1 MQIQAACSEMKNGFC
16 NPQYFSSVE
25 GDVPMKG
32 DVIYYSQ
39 NSDVG
44 DIVKMTDA
52 IIVDQFVILYVGTR
66 KGFVGK
72 VSYAS

>member
-1 MQIQAACSEMKNGFC
+1 MTNGFC
-16 NPQYFSSVE
+16 SPEYFSSIE

-44 DIVKMTDA
+44 DIVKMRDA
-52 IIVDQFVILYVGTR
+52 IIVDKFVILYVGTS

-72 VSYAS
+72 VSYVG

>member
-1 MQIQAACSEMKNGFC
+1 MTNGFC
-16 NPQYFSSVE
+16 SPEYFSSIE

-32 DVIYYSQ
+32 DVIYYGQ

-44 DIVKMTDA
+44 DIVKMRDA
-52 IIVDQFVILYVGTR
+52 IIVDKFVILYVGTS

-72 VSYAS
+72 VSYVG

>member
-1 MQIQAACSEMKNGFC
+1 MTNGFC
-16 NPQYFSSVE
+16 SPKYFSSIE
-25 GDVPMKG
+25 GDVPMTG

-44 DIVKMTDA
+44 DIVNMKDA

-72 VSYAS
+72 VSYAN

>member
-1 MQIQAACSEMKNGFC
+1 MTNGFC
-16 NPQYFSSVE
+16 RTRYFSSIE
-25 GDVPMKG
+25 GDVPMTG

-44 DIVKMTDA
+44 DIVNMTDA

>member
-1 MQIQAACSEMKNGFC
+1 MTNGFC
-16 NPQYFSSVE
+16 SPEYFSSIE

-44 DIVKMTDA
+44 DIVKMRDA
-52 IIVDQFVILYVGTR
+52 IIVDKFVILYVGTST
-66 KGFVGK
+66 GFVGK
-72 VSYAS
+72 VCYAS